1 MYGNNMPVKILNV
14 AMFKFMSRRT
24 SNVLEEKIICQFKR
38 IFLFVNIVY
47 LRIKYAQYI
56 ILLCLQY
63 NSVIM

>member
-1 MYGNNMPVKILNV
+1 MPVKILNV

-56 ILLCLQY
+56 ILL
-63 NSVIM
+63 SK